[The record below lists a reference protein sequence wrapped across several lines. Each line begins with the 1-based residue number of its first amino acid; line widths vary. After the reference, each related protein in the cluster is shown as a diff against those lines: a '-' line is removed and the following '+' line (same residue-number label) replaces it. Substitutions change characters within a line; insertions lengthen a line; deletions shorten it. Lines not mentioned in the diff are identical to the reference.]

1 MTELAL
7 FGTDLFEVSRDAMN
21 TMQPQLC
28 GPERAR

>member
-1 MTELAL
+1 MTELVFEMPNA
-7 FGTDLFEVSRDAMN
+7 EVSRDAMN